1 MTHLRKQMLQLL
13 RAVSI
18 VYHQL
23 NQRRARLPPGGVQRR
38 LQRVPVFRAMVLEA
52 EHGGGVFELHVL
64 RHQIEALTLAL
75 RRRQQRENLPAVIV
89 HNNQHERGRRPT
101 QERQRVEIVE
111 G

>member
-1 MTHLRKQMLQLL
+1 
-13 RAVSI
+13 
-18 VYHQL
+18 
-23 NQRRARLPPGGVQRR
+23 
-38 LQRVPVFRAMVLEA
+38 MVLEA

-89 HNNQHERGRRPT
+89 HNNQHERGRHLT